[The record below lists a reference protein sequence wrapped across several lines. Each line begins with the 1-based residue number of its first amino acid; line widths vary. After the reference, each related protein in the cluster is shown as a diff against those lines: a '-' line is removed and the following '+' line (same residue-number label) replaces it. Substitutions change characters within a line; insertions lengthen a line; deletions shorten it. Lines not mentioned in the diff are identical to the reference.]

1 MWDLKKNN
9 SRYQHMVFDKGKA
22 PNLDGLLI
30 VVGEIIRRPTLLI
43 TESGPLT
50 ILINLY
56 YVISSLLISRS
67 RQIVIHREHKHDVLS
82 SLSVF

>member
-1 MWDLKKNN
+1 
-9 SRYQHMVFDKGKA
+9 MVFDKGKA

-30 VVGEIIRRPTLLI
+30 VVGKIIRRPTLLI
-43 TESGPLT
+43 TESSPLT

-56 YVISSLLISRS
+56 YVISSLLTSRF
-67 RQIVIHREHKHDVLS
+67 RQIVTHREHKHDVLS